1 MRDAAA
7 RRSLARRERQR
18 QVPQQAVATAAG
30 KRDRR
35 VGVVR
40 PFVQGRPMGGQL
52 LADALDGGVARQGRV
67 ADRYLSLVVEDRAAH
82 AGAAATATGHV
93 EATSAAGAR
102 AEAIPQA
109 HAQPGTL
116 DPSFDPL
123 DGADN
128 TVSAMVTRA
137 DGSVVIGGQFTSF
150 NGSPA
155 GGIIQLLPSGQVDPG
170 FVVGSGLNGPVMDM
184 VLQPDGKLIVVGLFT
199 TYDGVATG
207 GGLVRL
213 LSNGSIDPCLLYTS
227 PSPRDR
233 TRSRMPSSA

>member
-1 MRDAAA
+1 MVTDGAVRSF
-7 RRSLARRERQR
+7 RRMGYQALSLHSMPLTNLTMNLRSPAPVVRAFF
-18 QVPQQAVATAAG
+18 PFGVATC
-30 KRDRR
+30 
-35 VGVVR
+35 
-40 PFVQGRPMGGQL
+40 F
-52 LADALDGGVARQGRV
+52 
-67 ADRYLSLVVEDRAAH
+67 LVV
-82 AGAAATATGHV
+82 T
-93 EATSAAGAR
+93 
-102 AEAIPQA
+102 QA

-155 GGIIQLLPSGQVDPG
+155 GGIIQLLPSGQVIPG

-213 LSNGSIDPCLLYTS
+213 LSNGSIDPGFVHPFALAIVSVAAYGWARGPGWEHGNFYANPGGSIATEWCRGALHST
-227 PSPRDR
+227 PSC
-233 TRSRMPSSA
+233 S